1 MESLLAKES
10 HIKAATQNYVHAS
23 INKQHMLYIILHY
36 LIIVC
41 LRKKRDSNYAFQ
53 HSFVLI
59 WNYY

>member
-23 INKQHMLYIILHY
+23 INMQHMLYIILHY

-41 LRKKRDSNYAFQ
+41 LRKKETAITHFNIPLY
-53 HSFVLI
+53 
-59 WNYY
+59 